1 MKVLDTKIPD
11 VKIIEPTVYRDERG
25 HFLESYNAQKFR
37 EAFGFKPEFCQTNES
52 FSKKGTIRG
61 LHFQKEP
68 FAQAKLVRVIV
79 GKVLD
84 VVVDCRP
91 ESSSFGQHVAVELS
105 AKNYHELWIPK
116 GFAHGFQVLSETT
129 VLNYQVDAP
138 YMPTAQLAINPFDK
152 YLNVSWNS
160 DLNLTINDN
169 DRHAA
174 EFLSV
179 FDKGHI

>member
-25 HFLESYNAQKFR
+25 HFLEPYNAQKFR
-37 EAFGFKPEFCQTNES
+37 EAFGFKPKFCQTNES

-68 FAQAKLVRVIV
+68 FSQAKLVRVIV

-84 VVVDCRP
+84 VVVDCRL

-105 AKNYHELWIPK
+105 AKNFLELWIPK
-116 GFAHGFQVLSETT
+116 GFAHGFQVLSETA

-138 YMPTAQLAINPFDK
+138 YMPTTQLAINPFDK
-152 YLNVSWNS
+152 YLNVSWNRE
-160 DLNLTINDN
+160 LNLTINDN

-179 FDKGHI
+179 FDKGRI